1 MERSLKRTSPF
12 ITIFKYLYQIILTT
26 SRFGVYMSVGL
37 RDLKIKDIIYGIIIP
52 TIVCLLIIWFPLN
65 ERTFAQINPAFQGIF
80 VFGVQEVIMIVA
92 VPMLL
97 GLIWNKWAGGA
108 SGFLLGSIYAL
119 WYGLYGSMSPT
130 WIHNLG
136 LLGYLLSSMLI
147 GYMAGALNQKSE
159 KLSRLLFAG
168 LTSAL
173 VGGLFLFFTEQLA
186 TPVLV
191 YGVYGFFVTMTPR
204 LVFGIVT
211 PLIAKFVLQHQ
222 TKSQISTS

>member
-1 MERSLKRTSPF
+1 
-12 ITIFKYLYQIILTT
+12 
-26 SRFGVYMSVGL
+26 
-37 RDLKIKDIIYGIIIP
+37 
-52 TIVCLLIIWFPLN
+52 
-65 ERTFAQINPAFQGIF
+65 
-80 VFGVQEVIMIVA
+80 
-92 VPMLL
+92 
-97 GLIWNKWAGGA
+97 
-108 SGFLLGSIYAL
+108 
-119 WYGLYGSMSPT
+119 
-130 WIHNLG
+130 
-136 LLGYLLSSMLI
+136 MLI

-191 YGVYGFFVTMTPR
+191 YGEYGFFVTMTPR